1 MITSADGDTR
11 YWITIADGRI
21 DLGTG
26 DVDTEDATITQ
37 SYDSAA
43 ALATGELSPVT
54 AFMTGKLK
62 VAGNMGLILG
72 LQGVLAQ
79 LPAAM
84 AKIDV
89 EY

>member
-1 MITSADGDTR
+1 
-11 YWITIADGRI
+11 
-21 DLGTG
+21 
-26 DVDTEDATITQ
+26 
-37 SYDSAA
+37 
-43 ALATGELSPVT
+43 
-54 AFMTGKLK
+54 
-62 VAGNMGLILG
+62 MGLILG

>member
-1 MITSADGDTR
+1 
-11 YWITIADGRI
+11 
-21 DLGTG
+21 
-26 DVDTEDATITQ
+26 
-37 SYDSAA
+37 
-43 ALATGELSPVT
+43 
-54 AFMTGKLK
+54 MTGKLK
-62 VAGNMGLILG
+62 IAGNMGLILG